1 MKKSEERVKT
11 EQEIRAEFNKMDEEG
26 QQLLLNSMN
35 RMIMMRDGNY
45 PEAKALDDKFA
56 ARIFGGERVSRKE
69 FRAHDA
75 RMNALL
81 GIA

>member
-1 MKKSEERVKT
+1 MKKSEERVKN
-11 EQEIRAEFNKMDEEG
+11 EQEIRAEFDKMDVEG
-26 QQLLLNSMN
+26 QQLLLNSMK
-35 RMIMMRDGNY
+35 RMLMMRDGNY
-45 PEAKALDDKFA
+45 PEAKALDDEFA
-56 ARIFGGERVSRKE
+56 ARILGGERVSREE